1 MHTTVAVVH
10 DKYFS
15 LFFLFFRKPRTPI
28 ALYLVHY
35 KSASVLLRGNK
46 EQQKKKRDYNLS
58 FYLRS
63 LLYSLHSKWTLELLF
78 VVRPCQRAWS
88 LIRGSSDALQCSSTE
103 LSRAASDS
111 PRGGSASSL
120 WCQNNLTQGW
130 YHSSHVQFTVQL
142 LRYLSLD
149 VCNQVICSQTQT
161 TCAPFGQ

>member
-1 MHTTVAVVH
+1 MHTTVAAVY
-10 DKYFS
+10 DIFLS
-15 LFFLFFRKPRTPI
+15 FFFFFLEN
-28 ALYLVHY
+28 LE
-35 KSASVLLRGNK
+35 LLLHFILFTINLQVFCWGETKNSK
-46 EQQKKKRDYNLS
+46 KKKRDYNLS

-88 LIRGSSDALQCSSTE
+88 LIRASSDALQCSSTE

-130 YHSSHVQFTVQL
+130 YHSSQVQFTVQL

-149 VCNQVICSQTQT
+149 VCNEVICSQTQT

>member
-1 MHTTVAVVH
+1 MHTTVAAVY
-10 DKYFS
+10 DIFLS
-15 LFFLFFRKPRTPI
+15 FFFFFLENLELL

-35 KSASVLLRGNK
+35 KPASVLLRGNK

-58 FYLRS
+58 FYFRS

-88 LIRGSSDALQCSSTE
+88 LIRASSDALQCSSTE

-120 WCQNNLTQGW
+120 WCQNNLTQGR
-130 YHSSHVQFTVQL
+130 YHSSQVQFTVQL

-149 VCNQVICSQTQT
+149 VCNEVICSQTQT